1 MDSARMGRRRAGVR
15 HGFATIGLAVALALT
30 GCGYDPSTAGNQ
42 EPPQGSAPSV
52 DDADVSRQYATHL
65 VADAEKLLPLTQHIQ
80 VDGAVSGPVKSVAG
94 ELRGIL
100 EMQTD
105 RLDSDG
111 GASMIT
117 DEELQSV
124 LGESGKEAEQAFV
137 DLARPHVARMTA
149 GWKDLVDSGDPDV
162 ADVAGESVERLET
175 LSEKLEELPRN

>member
-1 MDSARMGRRRAGVR
+1 MGSARMDRRRAGVR
-15 HGFATIGLAVALALT
+15 HGFATVGLAVALALT

-52 DDADVSRQYATHL
+52 DDADVSRQYAAHL
-65 VADAEKLLPLTQHIQ
+65 VADAEQLLPVTERIQ
-80 VDGAVSGPVKSVAG
+80 EDGAVSGPAKAVAG

-111 GASMIT
+111 GTSMIT
-117 DEELQSV
+117 DEELQLV
-124 LGESGKEAEQAFV
+124 LGASGEQAEQAFV

-149 GWKDLVDSGDPDV
+149 GWKDLVDAGDPDV
-162 ADVAGESVERLET
+162 AEVAGESVERLET
-175 LSEKLEELPRN
+175 LAEKLEQLPRN

>member
-1 MDSARMGRRRAGVR
+1 MGSARMGRRRVGVR
-15 HGFATIGLAVALALT
+15 HGFATVGLAVALALT
-30 GCGYDPSTAGNQ
+30 GCGYDPSTAGDQ

-52 DDADVSRQYATHL
+52 DDADVSRQYAAHL
-65 VADAEKLLPLTQHIQ
+65 VADAEKLLPLTEHIQ

-117 DEELQSV
+117 DEELQLV
-124 LGESGKEAEQAFV
+124 LGESGERAEQAFV

-162 ADVAGESVERLET
+162 AEVARDSVERLE
-175 LSEKLEELPRN
+175 EVAGKLEQLPGN

>member
-1 MDSARMGRRRAGVR
+1 MGSARMGRRRAGVR
-15 HGFATIGLAVALALT
+15 HGFATVGLAVALALT

-52 DDADVSRQYATHL
+52 DDADVSRQYAAHL
-65 VADAEKLLPLTQHIQ
+65 VADAEALLPVTEHIQ
-80 VDGAVSGPVKSVAG
+80 VDGAVSGPAKAVAG

-117 DEELQSV
+117 DEELQLV
-124 LGESGKEAEQAFV
+124 LGESGERAEQAFV
-137 DLARPHVARMTA
+137 DLLRPHVSRLKT
-149 GWKDLVDSGDPDV
+149 GWEGLVDAGDPEV
-162 ADVAGESVERLET
+162 AQVARESVERLEDVAG
-175 LSEKLEELPRN
+175 KLEQLPGN